1 MKRWFFPS
9 WNGDFRLVEGAE
21 GESSLLIMQPTPV
34 ELKMLDAFLKVA
46 RRKKWTTE
54 KIADDEGIST
64 RTIRLATSIEEA
76 GPALVKIVKPKDR
89 TLTAVAFKDGK
100 FEVAETGGLATLVAK
115 AKKEDATAAVSV
127 GRPTPCCPRCEVG
140 AIAPASEV
148 LQAFLSPEEHETW
161 AKHRAIMVTGGM
173 SGHQYLLAHRHS
185 PTAARLGKICYDADD
200 RFVLHFHDSSVPPEE
215 EILAAKLILE
225 HREPWLRNEATVL
238 QLDEKGGWHD
248 LGFMRYKN
256 PFGDASDGRGDAA
269 MTAALGMAAPLAWK
283 VYKAMQP

>member
-1 MKRWFFPS
+1 MKWYIPS

-34 ELKMLDAFLKVA
+34 ELKMLDTFLKIA

-54 KIADDEGIST
+54 KIAEDEGITT
-64 RTIRLATSIEEA
+64 RTIRLAASIEEA

-127 GRPTPCCPRCEVG
+127 ARPTPCCPRCEVG

-200 RFVLHFHDSSVPPEE
+200 RFVLHFHDVSVPPEE
-215 EILAAKLILE
+215 EVLAAKLILE
-225 HREPWLRNEATVL
+225 HREAWLRNEATVL
-238 QLDEKGGWHD
+238 QLDSEGGWRD

-269 MTAALGMAAPLAWK
+269 MTAAFGNMAPVLWK
-283 VYKAMQP
+283 LHKALQP